1 VFLLKDGWTALMQ
14 AAASNNT
21 EMVQLLLDKG
31 ANMEAAD
38 KVNLMLEYFS

>member
-1 VFLLKDGWTALMQ
+1 MTALIM
-14 AAASNNT
+14 AAIKDNA

-38 KVNLMLEYFS
+38 KVTPAFHQIGHGC